1 MAEQTFRSP
10 GFFDQEVDLT
20 QRENPPLGTPAGV
33 IGTAEKGPA
42 FVPVTV
48 GSFADFQSKFGGLN
62 SKRFGPYAVREFLK
76 NRDAVTYVRVLGAGS
91 NASVGDINRT
101 RAQGSVKNAGF
112 SLASTA
118 VAANIQPLGH
128 MGTVQFLTAKHVVS
142 ASEAF
147 GYPVFTDNSTIGNT
161 DANLVRAVL
170 FTTNDARLGVL
181 NHNGTGAT
189 IKTSF
194 NEFATVGGASTVLK
208 DEFKIFVSSSAG
220 SSYGND
226 DSIPGARIFTASL
239 NPRSIN
245 YVRNVLNTDPDRFV
259 AEKHLLYAAFDVEPE
274 LATVARASNSVA
286 MLSGSGH
293 SSNDNPASQAFRV
306 AFGRLDTRYQTPR
319 TTEFISQPFG
329 DTEFDLF
336 HFETLSDGAYGN
348 TKFKVSI
355 KAVRGSSD
363 PAQERGT
370 FTVQVRAYG
379 DSDFAPQVLEEYP
392 GCNLN
397 PTSETYV
404 ARMIGDMKAF
414 FNFDADDPD
423 ERRVMVQGKFPNKSK
438 YVRIVMHSNVVDD
451 IAPATSLP
459 FGFRGLPALKT
470 NDLNSDQQPNK
481 GQARLAG
488 YSGTDALT
496 GSVVPP
502 VPLTFK
508 ATRGAV
514 STTAGLVGK
523 SGATETVDSRIYFG
537 VKTTALAATGTV
549 GNANLNSNVGTTVNR
564 GLKDQLSFL
573 GIKKMDNLHT
583 GSGADNFNDNKFTLA
598 RVALPNQAGGSS
610 TGIYNDTEL
619 SGTVAE
625 HMLDAAYI
633 RNGNPDSAQYTITVG
648 SDLSNRITFGTLL
661 AQTSSV
667 SFNRFTDFMK
677 FTNVFYGGYD
687 GVNVMDKNA
696 RRLNDKSISL
706 DTGGGAASG
715 YVPSGFAGNQN
726 GIGKDNSGVRSYQA
740 AADIMTD
747 PFAVNTNIL
756 AIPGIRESF
765 VTDHAMSKNKDYGMS
780 IYLLDI
786 PQFDDSDNRIYD
798 DASERPSVSKT
809 AIQFEGR
816 RIDNNTA
823 AAYFPDVV
831 IEDDLNNE
839 RIKVPPSVAAI
850 AALGFNDAVSFPWFA
865 PAGFN
870 RGSLEFVKN
879 TGVRLTAGDRDTL
892 YDSRVNPIAN
902 FPQQGFVIFGQK
914 TLQAAQSA
922 LDRVNVRRLML
933 EVKRAVS
940 DVANRILFEQNT
952 PATRARFIS
961 QVTPILATIQAQSGI
976 ENFKVVMD
984 DTNNTTDDVLSN
996 RLNGKIVLVPTR
1008 AIEFISLDFVITNS
1022 GVSFE

>member
-48 GSFADFQSKFGGLN
+48 GSFSDFQAKFGGLN

-76 NRDAVTYVRVLGAGS
+76 NRDAVTYVRVLGAGA
-91 NASVGDINRT
+91 NLSVLDINNT
-101 RAQGSVKNAGF
+101 RAQGSVKNSGF
-112 SLASTA
+112 KLASTA

-128 MGTVQFLTAKHVVS
+128 MGTVQFLVAKHVVS

-147 GYPVFTDNSTIGNT
+147 GFPIFTDNTTVGNT
-161 DANLVRAVL
+161 DANLVRAML

-181 NHNGTGAT
+181 NHNAQGAT
-189 IKTSF
+189 IKTAF
-194 NEFATVGGASTVLK
+194 TEFARVGGTGAVLV
-208 DEFKIFVSSSAG
+208 DEFKLFVSSTAG
-220 SSYGND
+220 TSYGND
-226 DSIPGARIFTASL
+226 DLIAGARIFTASL
-239 NPRSIN
+239 NPRSTN
-245 YVRNVLNTDPDRFV
+245 YIRNVLNTDPDQFV
-259 AEKHLLYAAFDVEPE
+259 SQKHLLYACFDVEPE
-274 LATVARASNSVA
+274 LATVSRQANSVA
-286 MLSGSGH
+286 MLSGSGA
-293 SSNDNPASQAFRV
+293 SSSDNPASQAFRV
-306 AFGRLDTRYQTPR
+306 AYGRFDTRYTTPK
-319 TTEFISQPFG
+319 TTQFISQPFG

-336 HFETLSDGAYGN
+336 HFETIFDGAYANGN
-348 TKFKVSI
+348 FKVSI
-355 KAVRGSSD
+355 KAIRGSSD

-370 FTVQVRAYG
+370 FTVQIRNYE
-379 DSDFAPQVLEEYP
+379 DNDFAPQILEEFP
-392 GCNLN
+392 GCNLD
-397 PTSETYV
+397 PSSETYV

-414 FNFDADDPD
+414 FNFDAEDPD
-423 ERRVMVQGKFPNKSK
+423 ERRVSVQGQFPNKSQ
-438 YVRIVMHSNVVDD
+438 YVRIVMHANVADRIIPD
-451 IAPATSLP
+451 KALP

-470 NDLNSDQQPNK
+470 NDTNSDALVV
-481 GQARLAG
+481 GGEGRLAG
-488 YSGTDALT
+488 YSAVDALT

-514 STTAGLVGK
+514 STTAGLVGAAG
-523 SGATETVDSRIYFG
+523 STEVVDSRIYFG
-537 VKTTALAATGTV
+537 AKTTALASTGTV
-549 GNANLNSNVGTTVNR
+549 GNANLNANVGTAVNQ
-564 GLKDQLSFL
+564 GLLDQLKFL
-573 GIKKMDNLHT
+573 NIEKMNNLQT
-583 GSGADNFNDNKFTLA
+583 GSGADSFNDNKFTLA
-598 RVALPNQAGGSS
+598 RVGLPNQAGGSS
-610 TGIYNDTEL
+610 TGVYDDTEL
-619 SGTVAE
+619 TGTVKA
-625 HMLDAAYI
+625 HMLDAAYL
-633 RNGNPDSAQYTITVG
+633 RNALPDSTQYTLTVA
-648 SDLSNRITFGTLL
+648 SDLPNRISFGTLL

-667 SFNRFTDFMK
+667 TFNRFTDFMK
-677 FTNVFYGGYD
+677 FTNVFYGGFD
-687 GVNVMDKNA
+687 GVNLMDKNA
-696 RRLNDKSISL
+696 RRMNDKSVSL
-706 DTGGGAASG
+706 DSAGGAASG
-715 YVPSGFAGNQN
+715 YVPSGFAANQN
-726 GIGKDNSGVRSYQA
+726 GVGKDNSGIRSYQA

-765 VTDHAMSKNKDYGMS
+765 VTDHAMNRNRDYGMS

-786 PQFDDSDNRIYD
+786 PQFDDSNNRIYD
-798 DASERPSVSKT
+798 DSSERPSVAKT
-809 AIQFEGR
+809 AVQFETR
-816 RIDNNTA
+816 RVDNNSA
-823 AAYFPDVV
+823 GAYFPDVV

-839 RIKVPPSVAAI
+839 RVKVPPSVAAI

-870 RGSLEFVKN
+870 RGSLDFVKN

-892 YDSRVNPIAN
+892 YDARVNPIAN

-940 DVANRILFEQNT
+940 EIANRILFEQNT

-961 QVTPILATIQAQSGI
+961 QVTPVLATIQAQSGI

-984 DTNNTTDDVLSN
+984 DSNNSTDDVLSN
-996 RLNGKIVLVPTR
+996 RLNGKVILVPTR